1 MSWLF
6 GLNEG
11 AIGGPIQVP
20 VMDEGTESSVG
31 GNDSPKVTPVGKGS
45 GDDNTGYRSESY
57 SFDSTALER
66 AAKAAKVN
74 ILRSFY
80 RLIRLFY
87 REYDMFKV

>member
-1 MSWLF
+1 M
-6 GLNEG
+6 
-11 AIGGPIQVP
+11 P

-74 ILRSFY
+74 ILSFY
-80 RLIRLFY
+80 RLSLFNTAKILIGSVICNY
-87 REYDMFKV
+87 LL